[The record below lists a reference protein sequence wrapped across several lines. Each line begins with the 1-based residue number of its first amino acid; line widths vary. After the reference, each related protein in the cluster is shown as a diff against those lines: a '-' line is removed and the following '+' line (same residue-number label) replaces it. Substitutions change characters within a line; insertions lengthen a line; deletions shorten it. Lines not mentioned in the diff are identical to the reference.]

1 MQINI
6 TGQHIEVTPALRD
19 YVNEK
24 LERVENHFENII
36 EIRVILSVVK
46 ETQQAEATIK
56 VPGKSLFA
64 DASDQDMYAAID
76 ALTDK
81 LDRQVRRYKDKLT
94 DHHRNERPKGEA
106 LGGG

>member
-6 TGQHIEVTPALRD
+6 TGQHIDVTPALRD
-19 YVNEK
+19 YVREK
-24 LERVENHFENII
+24 FDRVEHHFDNII
-36 EIRVILSVVK
+36 DVKVILSVVK
-46 ETQQAEATIK
+46 ETHQAEATIK
-56 VPGKSLFA
+56 VPGKLLFA

-94 DHHRNERPKGEA
+94 DHHRNDRSRGQA
-106 LGGG
+106 VGGT

>member
-6 TGQHIEVTPALRD
+6 TGQHIEVTSALRD

-24 LERVENHFENII
+24 FERLENHFDNII

-46 ETQQAEATIK
+46 ESHQAEARVK

-64 DASDQDMYAAID
+64 DATEQDMYAAID

-94 DHHRNERPKGEA
+94 DHHRNDRPKDEA

>member
-19 YVNEK
+19 YVNGK
-24 LERVENHFENII
+24 FERLENHFENII
-36 EIRVILSVVK
+36 DIQVILSVVK
-46 ETQQAEATIK
+46 ESHQAEAKIK
-56 VPGKSLFA
+56 VPGRSLFA
-64 DASDQDMYAAID
+64 NASEQDMYAAID

-94 DHHRNERPKGEA
+94 DHHRNDRPKGEA
-106 LGGG
+106 LGEG